1 MIQTVEVRKDEPT
14 GTIVVFGD
22 SVANGLGARGPTYCR
37 LVADALNLRLV
48 DLSASARQITE
59 WPNILPADERPTI
72 AVIAHGITEAIVR
85 PTPGALRWLPRRWRS
100 PGWIDPRP
108 YYSSRRGRRMVE
120 RCESALRW
128 RVKVVLI
135 RVGRQHRFTDID
147 TYEAALTDL
156 VRRLQSGGAR
166 VVVLG
171 PPDLEEKYFPGS
183 PNSQREYEERAR
195 RAGGEFVSLAG
206 QLDQWADYCAD
217 RFHPNAAGHRH
228 IALLLLT
235 HLDPNCTSSSR

>member
-100 PGWIDPRP
+100 PGWIERM
-108 YYSSRRGRRMVE
+108 SRVPWNFGGGPMIIRLRSRCHHDGRHRHSVRRRAVRGL
-120 RCESALRW
+120 C
-128 RVKVVLI
+128 VVL
-135 RVGRQHRFTDID
+135 VG
-147 TYEAALTDL
+147 
-156 VRRLQSGGAR
+156 
-166 VVVLG
+166 
-171 PPDLEEKYFPGS
+171 
-183 PNSQREYEERAR
+183 
-195 RAGGEFVSLAG
+195 AGG
-206 QLDQWADYCAD
+206 
-217 RFHPNAAGHRH
+217 R
-228 IALLLLT
+228 
-235 HLDPNCTSSSR
+235 